1 MTTAIDQRKNLTVVG
16 VDGSVS
22 ARNAVR
28 WAATDVVG
36 RDTTLLLVYA
46 GVDLDITRTGALD
59 ANSGTASGARARA
72 RSALA
77 AARVIALSILGDD
90 ADVETVLDPGPP
102 NEVLNEYADTARMLV
117 LGSRRKGTV
126 ARAVLGSVSTDVA
139 THARCPIAVV
149 PQSFTGTEA
158 ESDTAP
164 TVVGVDC
171 SSNDDAVLDVA
182 FDQASRLGTSLLAV
196 HAYESL
202 QPRTGFARSIDLGPR
217 MRGDSAPQRWIDHL
231 VASWSEKYPDVEV
244 TAHAAHDRPSH
255 ALLEYASQSHAQ
267 LIVLGARSRGA
278 ISPLFGGSTSR
289 AVLHRADIPVVIVP
303 ACKGKLQ

>member
-1 MTTAIDQRKNLTVVG
+1 MTTAIDHRKNLTVVG

-36 RDTTLLLVYA
+36 RDTTLVLVYA
-46 GVDLDITRTGALD
+46 GVDQDITRTGAPG

-72 RSALA
+72 QSALA

-90 ADVETVLDPGPP
+90 ADVKTVLDPGPP
-102 NEVLNEYADTARMLV
+102 HEVLNGYADTARMLV

-126 ARAVLGSVSTDVA
+126 ARAVLGSVSTDIA

-149 PQSFTGTEA
+149 PQTFTRTATES
-158 ESDTAP
+158 ETAP
-164 TVVGVDC
+164 AVVGVDC
-171 SSNDDAVLDVA
+171 SPNDDAVLDVA
-182 FDQASRLGTSLLAV
+182 FDQASRLGVPLRAV

-202 QPRTGFARSIDLGPR
+202 QPRTGFTRHIDLGPR
-217 MRGDSAPQRWIDHL
+217 MRVDSAPQRWIDHL
-231 VASWSEKYPDVEV
+231 IASWSEKYPDVEA
-244 TAHAAHDRPSH
+244 TAHATQDRPSH
-255 ALLEYASQSHAQ
+255 ALLDDASHAQ

-303 ACKGKLQ
+303 ACGEKLQ

>member
-1 MTTAIDQRKNLTVVG
+1 MTIAIDHRKKLTVVG

-59 ANSGTASGARARA
+59 SNSGTTSGA

-102 NEVLNEYADTARMLV
+102 NEVLNGYADTARMLV
-117 LGSRRKGTV
+117 LGSRRKGSV

-149 PQSFTGTEA
+149 PQSFTGTAA
-158 ESDTAP
+158 ESATAP

-182 FDQASRLGTSLLAV
+182 FDQASRLGVPLLAV

-231 VASWSEKYPDVEV
+231 VASWSEKYPEVEV
-244 TAHAAHDRPSH
+244 TAHAVHDRPSH
-255 ALLEYASQSHAQ
+255 ALLEYASRAQ